1 MDSLHQTIDGISR
14 AMAALGCLEIVE
26 RERETDRDRE

>member
-14 AMAALGCLEIVE
+14 AMADLGCLEIID
-26 RERETDRDRE
+26 RETETDGE